1 MADEKSAGANAT
13 RITFNWERVKK
24 QAERKMHELKCNS
37 PKIKKREELEAIRN
51 QTTRLVKCFE
61 EPGTTDTIMTPD
73 ITYDA
78 DGTSKLYNP
87 PGADTYMNTEQQQQ
101 DRDMDM
107 DRYRM
112 MVDMNRD
119 GTTPPTLLAPAPP
132 QGERSN
138 TGREVITSG
147 DYGPDQNAIALL
159 KKIKNSEVKGSD
171 LQQDE
176 RRLVVRSLRLAG
188 QTQDSISEL
197 LGVSRRTIVSDCKHL
212 RQMAAMEI
220 QNTDTVEI
228 AGEVYDMAKTAI
240 RKALAAGKY
249 RTVST
254 IMRDMVELLQ
264 SMGLVYRA
272 PKTQMN
278 ANLNANLAAS
288 RPGYQKYIDTI
299 GEDKNKVVEVLDCM
313 FSAINDNTL

>member
-1 MADEKSAGANAT
+1 MVDKKSSGAKHPE
-13 RITFNWERVKK
+13 IIFNWERVKK
-24 QAERKMHELKCNS
+24 QSERKINELKCNS
-37 PKIKKREELEAIRN
+37 PKISRREELEAIRN

-61 EPGTTDTIMTPD
+61 SGTTDTIIEPDMIYDADGNDQTSTLHLKPGTTDTDTHKDNRPMTS
-73 ITYDA
+73 TMM
-78 DGTSKLYNP
+78 
-87 PGADTYMNTEQQQQ
+87 DTGQ
-101 DRDMDM
+101 DM
-107 DRYRM
+107 DR
-112 MVDMNRD
+112 D
-119 GTTPPTLLAPAPP
+119 GTNPLTLLAPAPP
-132 QGERSN
+132 QGEGSN
-138 TGREVITSG
+138 CGREVITSEQL
-147 DYGPDQNAIALL
+147 GPDQNAIHLL
-159 KKIKNSEVKGSD
+159 RKIKEGELTGSS

-176 RRLVVRSLRLAG
+176 RRLVVRSLRMAG

-197 LGVSRRTIVSDCKHL
+197 LGVSRRTIVSDCKHI

-228 AGEVYDMAKTAI
+228 AGEVYELAKVTI

-254 IMRDMVELLQ
+254 VMRDMVELLQ
-264 SMGLVYRA
+264 SMGLLYRA

-278 ANLNANLAAS
+278 ANVNTNLTAS

-313 FSAINDNTL
+313 FSAINDDTL

>member
-1 MADEKSAGANAT
+1 MTETYN
-13 RITFNWERVKK
+13 R
-24 QAERKMHELKCNS
+24 
-37 PKIKKREELEAIRN
+37 
-51 QTTRLVKCFE
+51 QT
-61 EPGTTDTIMTPD
+61 
-73 ITYDA
+73 
-78 DGTSKLYNP
+78 YN
-87 PGADTYMNTEQQQQ
+87 G
-101 DRDMDM
+101 MDM
-107 DRYRM
+107 K
-112 MVDMNRD
+112 RD
-119 GTTPPTLLAPAPP
+119 GTNHLSLLALAPP

-138 TGREVITSG
+138 SRRGEITPAA
-147 DYGPDQNAIALL
+147 DYGPDHNAIALL
-159 KKIKNSEVKGSD
+159 KQIKNKEITGSE

-176 RRLVVRSLRLAG
+176 RRLVVRSLRMAG

-228 AGEVYDMAKTAI
+228 AGEVYELAKTTI
-240 RKALAAGKY
+240 RKALAAGHYK
-249 RTVST
+249 TVST

-264 SMGLVYRA
+264 SMGLIYRA

-278 ANLNANLAAS
+278 ANLNASLSGS

-313 FSAINDNTL
+313 FNAINDSTL